1 MVLGLV
7 ASIVRQKCKAGH
19 LAGGWS
25 PLWLVDGGRFGCW
38 MEAALKMSTREE
50 MKKGTDVPD

>member
-1 MVLGLV
+1 MVPGLLL
-7 ASIVRQKCKAGH
+7 ALLDRSVRQDT
-19 LAGGWS
+19 
-25 PLWLVDGGRFGCW
+25 WLVDGGRFGCW